1 MEPQV
6 LEQEA
11 SHQPE
16 ESQVSPGF
24 FDQGCKIMDE
34 NSSILATRDIQQLN
48 ELTQDGMLICIYFTF
63 AAIDLPGLPY
73 FR

>member
-16 ESQVSPGF
+16 ESQMSPGF
-24 FDQGCKIMDE
+24 LDQDCKIMDE
-34 NSSILATRDIQQLN
+34 NSSILATRDIQLN